1 MENTIIDTV
10 HAMASGARRLRDKVC
25 IVTGAGQGIGRATAY
40 RFAAEGGHVI
50 AVERNAESGAETA
63 RQIEARGGV
72 ATAYAVDLSVR
83 ADVENL
89 MAECAEKFGRID
101 VLANVV
107 GGTIWWQPF
116 VDYTED
122 QILLELTRSLYT
134 TIWCCQSVLPH
145 MIKQEAGSII
155 NFGSSVTKGGLYR
168 VPYAISKGGIEAMT
182 RTLAAENGRHGIR
195 VNCLSP
201 GTTIISDRSTSRL
214 LVKQGEL
221 AQPMEGTDE
230 RVDEARIA
238 RKPILGRPGR
248 PEEQAAVAAFL
259 ASENSSFITGH
270 VIPVDGGLF

>member
-1 MENTIIDTV
+1 MENTMIDTA

-40 RFAAEGGHVI
+40 RFAAEGGHVVV
-50 AVERNAESGAETA
+50 VERNAQSGAETA

-83 ADVENL
+83 ADAENL
-89 MAECAEKFGRID
+89 MSECADKFGRID

-116 VDYTED
+116 VDYTEE
-122 QILLELTRSLYT
+122 QILQELTRSLYT

-145 MIKQEAGSII
+145 MIERKAGSII

-214 LVKQGEL
+214 LVSEGEL
-221 AQPMEGTDE
+221 AQPMEGTDA
-230 RVDEARIA
+230 RVDEARTA
-238 RKPILGRPGR
+238 RKPVLGRPGR

-259 ASENSSFITGH
+259 ASEDSSFITGH

>member
-1 MENTIIDTV
+1 MIDTA
-10 HAMASGARRLRDKVC
+10 HAMAAGARRLRDKIC
-25 IVTGAGQGIGRATAY
+25 MVTGAGQGIGRATAY
-40 RFAAEGGHVI
+40 RFAAEGAHVLV
-50 AVERNAESGAETA
+50 VERNAESGAETA
-63 RQIEARGGV
+63 RAIEASGGI
-72 ATAYAVDLSVR
+72 ATAYAVDMSVR

-89 MAECAEKFGRID
+89 MNACVQTFGRID
-101 VLANVV
+101 VLSNVV

-122 QILLELTRSLYT
+122 QILQELQRSLYT

-145 MIKQEAGSII
+145 MIERKAGSII

-182 RTLAAENGRHGIR
+182 RTLAAENGRYGIR

-201 GTTIISDRSTSRL
+201 GTTIIADRSTSRL
-214 LVKQGEL
+214 LLKEGEV
-221 AQPMEGTDE
+221 AQPVDGTDE
-230 RVDEARIA
+230 RVDEARKA

-259 ASENSSFITGH
+259 ASEDSSFITGH

>member
-1 MENTIIDTV
+1 MIDTA

-40 RFAAEGGHVI
+40 RFAAEGGHVVV
-50 AVERNAESGAETA
+50 VERNAQSGAETA

-89 MAECAEKFGRID
+89 MSECADKFGRID

-116 VDYTED
+116 VDYTEE
-122 QILLELTRSLYT
+122 QILQELTRSLYT

-145 MIKQEAGSII
+145 MIERKAGSII

-214 LVKQGEL
+214 LVKEGEL
-221 AQPMEGTDE
+221 AQPMEGTDA
-230 RVDEARIA
+230 RVDEARTA
-238 RKPILGRPGR
+238 RKPVLGRPGR

-259 ASENSSFITGH
+259 ASEDSSFITGH